1 MASPLALSLL
11 LAASPP
17 AVDTASLLREMVDLD
32 RLTRP
37 AAHVTLQFSSYDRA
51 SVSPDDPGGW
61 FANGDRGHYLRVEDG
76 RFVLADAEG
85 PGAIVRI
92 WSANPA
98 GDLRIEL
105 DGRVALEAD
114 FRALLAGEVDG
125 FPPPFGA
132 VRARGGNLYYPFPYR
147 ERMKVTCS
155 EGGQYYHVNVRSYAA
170 GTEVRTWSREEAPP
184 LPTLEAVPRG
194 RVTTARVLEGPGV
207 VRRLEVD
214 LPDDEEALRRATLEL
229 RVDGETTVL
238 APLGDFFGTA
248 PGRNAYRSL
257 PMGITEDGVGW
268 CAFPMPFGERLEV
281 VSPPGVRLR
290 VTDDV
295 RPYRFHARWRG
306 DPALPTRPMRD
317 WPVVHVRG
325 EGRLVGAA
333 LSVTN
338 PVKGWWGE
346 GDEKI
351 SVDDEPFPSTFGTGT
366 EDYFGYAWC
375 DTALFDA
382 PYHAQSRC
390 DGPIN
395 RGHCAVHRF
404 HVLDDIPF
412 RTSLRFDLEVCGGIY
427 VDEPCVVDRNL
438 VSGRTYRDN
447 GRYLRPWI
455 DLLLAE
461 RAEREGRADR

>member
-1 MASPLALSLL
+1 
-11 LAASPP
+11 
-17 AVDTASLLREMVDLD
+17 
-32 RLTRP
+32 
-37 AAHVTLQFSSYDRA
+37 
-51 SVSPDDPGGW
+51 
-61 FANGDRGHYLRVEDG
+61 
-76 RFVLADAEG
+76 
-85 PGAIVRI
+85 
-92 WSANPA
+92 
-98 GDLRIEL
+98 
-105 DGRVALEAD
+105 
-114 FRALLAGEVDG
+114 
-125 FPPPFGA
+125 
-132 VRARGGNLYYPFPYR
+132 
-147 ERMKVTCS
+147 
-155 EGGQYYHVNVRSYAA
+155 
-170 GTEVRTWSREEAPP
+170 VRTWSRAEAPP
-184 LPTLEAVPRG
+184 LPTLEAAPRG
-194 RVTTARVLEGPGV
+194 RETTARVVEGPGV

-214 LPDDEEALRRATLEL
+214 LPDDEETLRRETLEL

-268 CAFPMPFGERLEV
+268 CAFPMPFGERFEV

-333 LSVTN
+333 LAVTN

-351 SVDDEPFPSTFGTGT
+351 SVDGEPFPSTFGTGT

-404 HVLDDIPF
+404 HVLDDVPF
-412 RTSLRFDLEVCGGIY
+412 RTSLRFDLEVWHWVDCVMAFATTAYWYAAPGATHDVPPPTDHDRTIVRLPPIPRVEGAIEGESFRVVERSAGTCAPQDLGFAEGFSGESHLWWRDAGPDDTLKVAFPAPRGGA
-427 VDEPCVVDRNL
+427 RRL
-438 VSGRTYRDN
+438 VLRLTRAPDYGIVRLAVN
-447 GRYLRPWI
+447 GRV
-455 DLLLAE
+455 LAE
-461 RAEREGRADR
+461 RIDLYAPRVEPDEERTFDAVPLVEGENELSVRIVGTNPAARPKNHMFGIDYVRLPD